1 MAPRTPPTEDQ
12 LRDAYQRAGLARLG
26 ITYEQAMS
34 DAAIRGSLMCMTNAD
49 RHWAAKTLGCGA
61 RRLELMNK
69 DL

>member
-1 MAPRTPPTEDQ
+1 MATRTPPTEDQ

-49 RHWAAKTLGCGA
+49 RHWAAKTLGGGA

-69 DL
+69 DS

>member
-12 LRDAYQRAGLARLG
+12 LRAAYQRAGLARLG
-26 ITYEQAMS
+26 ISYEQAMN

-69 DL
+69 DA

>member
-1 MAPRTPPTEDQ
+1 MTTRTPPTEDQ
-12 LRDAYQRAGLARLG
+12 LHAAYQRAGLARLG
-26 ITYEQAMS
+26 ISYEQAMN

>member
-12 LRDAYQRAGLARLG
+12 LRAAYARAGLAQLG
-26 ITYEQAMS
+26 ITYEQAMQ
-34 DAAIRGSLMCMTNAD
+34 DTAIRGSLMCMTNAD

-69 DL
+69 DS

>member
-12 LRDAYQRAGLARLG
+12 LRAAYQRSGLARLG
-26 ITYEQAMS
+26 ISYEQAMS

>member
-12 LRDAYQRAGLARLG
+12 LRAAYQRAGLARLG
-26 ITYEQAMS
+26 ITDEQAMN
-34 DAAIRGSLMCMTNAD
+34 DAAIRGSLMCMTIAD
-49 RHWAAKTLGCGA
+49 RNWAAKTLGCGA